1 MKRILSITLAAF
13 FIISDAYAGDTIR
26 EHVKFLSADI
36 GKRNT
41 SNYDSLQR
49 AADYIKEEFI
59 KYGYDPEEQ
68 SYHMQKKGFRDKP
81 YRNIIAVKEGSG
93 RKDKIIIICAH
104 YDTYCEAPGADDNAS
119 GVAAVLELARR
130 ARDVDLDKTVKFIA
144 FTNEEVD
151 ILFDDPDTGS
161 YRYAKEAKATHE
173 DIEAVLCID
182 MIGYYSDEPGSQKY
196 PLIFKFFYPDKG
208 NFIGICAE
216 TGSSNLLRK
225 VVDEFKKASDMPV
238 EYMAAPA
245 PLVPELVTSDNRAFW
260 TFGYEAVWFSDTCI
274 YRNPYM
280 HTKGDTYGTLDYQRM
295 SRVVDGLYKVV
306 LKLAGKG
313 ALYGE

>member
-1 MKRILSITLAAF
+1 MKRTLGIIVAAF
-13 FIISDAYAGDTIR
+13 FAASSIYAADTTR
-26 EHVKFLSADI
+26 EHVRFLSSDI

-41 SNYDSLQR
+41 SNYNSLER
-49 AADYIKEEFI
+49 AADYIKKEFV

-68 SYHMQKKGFRDKP
+68 SYHMEKRGFRDKP

-93 RKDKIIIICAH
+93 GKDKIIIVCAH
-104 YDTYCEAPGADDNAS
+104 YDTYREAPGADDNAS

-130 ARDVDLDKTVKFIA
+130 LRGIDLDKTVKFIA

-161 YRYAKEAKATHE
+161 YRYAKEARAAHE
-173 DIEAVLCID
+173 DIKAVLCID
-182 MIGYYSDEPGSQKY
+182 MIGYYSDKPGSQKC

-208 NFIGICAE
+208 NFIGMCSDI
-216 TGSSNLLRK
+216 GSYNLLRR
-225 VVDEFKKASDMPV
+225 VVGEFKKVSDVPV
-238 EYMAAPA
+238 EHMAAPA
-245 PLVPELVTSDNRAFW
+245 PFVPELFTSDNRAFW
-260 TFGYEAVWFSDTCI
+260 TFGYESVWVSDTCI

-280 HTKGDTYGTLDYQRM
+280 HTKDDAYETLDYEKM

-306 LKLAGKG
+306 LKLAGKE
-313 ALYGE
+313 A